1 MPIKLTGETDMFLE
15 NRNLPNLNQEIENL
29 SSPVSV
35 IVKKVTKEIPDTDSF
50 TDEFYKALRKI

>member
-29 SSPVSV
+29 SSPMSV

-50 TDEFYKALRKI
+50 TDKFYKALRKI

>member
-29 SSPVSV
+29 SSPMSV